1 MSEPKW
7 TQGPW
12 RVEAWDEASGQ
23 ARIAQR
29 VRGPGEN
36 DWGRSVW
43 MYTGSEA
50 DAHLIAASPDLYEA
64 LEALERT
71 VNLSVSGIRTVAV
84 PEWAGLLGKAQAA
97 LRKAR
102 GET

>member
-23 ARIAQR
+23 ARVAQR
-29 VRGPGEN
+29 VRGPGPD

-64 LEALERT
+64 LQLMVYRFESHLEGKPVRDADE
-71 VNLSVSGIRTVAV
+71 VLRAANL
-84 PEWAGLLGKAQAA
+84 A